1 MRANS
6 GSEPHG
12 PFGPGGRDPYNFP
25 RVGRTAKIIAGVVVA
40 LLIALAVSAYAWD
53 ASRED
58 QIAEGVRIGNVDV
71 GGMSSDEAGRSVQRR
86 VVEPL
91 ERPVTVTYDGIRY
104 VLHPDH
110 LDVRADVAA
119 TVDAALEASRE
130 ASLPSRVWRDV
141 TGGEVDETIQ
151 PQITYSSEAVDNF
164 IANVAAEVNREPVNA
179 TIEPT
184 PTSLNV
190 VPGEA
195 GVTLQE
201 DELRQQVEAAI
212 RSPDNRKLAAQV
224 EEVAPEVTTDQLA
237 AEYPT
242 YLTVDRSGFQLRLWQ
257 NLELTQTYPIAV
269 GAVGWETPSGVYNIE
284 NMAVDPAWSVP
295 EWGGSLAGQVIPG
308 GSPENPLKARWMGIY
323 DGAGIHGTDDIGS
336 LGTAASHG
344 CIRMAIPDV
353 IELYDQVDVG
363 TPIYIG

>member
-1 MRANS
+1 MRGNP
-6 GSEPHG
+6 GTPVHG
-12 PFGPGGRDPYNFP
+12 PSGPDGRDPYNFA
-25 RVGRTAKIIAGVVVA
+25 RVGRKASIFLGVVAV
-40 LLIALAVSAYAWD
+40 LVIAVAVSAYAWD
-53 ASRED
+53 SSRED
-58 QIAEGVRIGNVDV
+58 QIAEGVRIGKVDV
-71 GGMSSDEAGRSVQRR
+71 GGMSSEEARGSVQRR

-91 ERPVTVTYDGIRY
+91 ERPVTVTYDGVKYI
-104 VLHPDH
+104 LHPEH

-119 TVDAALEASRE
+119 TVEAALQASRE
-130 ASLPSRVWRDV
+130 ASLPSRVWRDI

-164 IANVAAEVNREPVNA
+164 IANVAAEINRDPVDA

-184 PTSLNV
+184 PTSLNA
-190 VPGEA
+190 VPGEF
-195 GVTLQE
+195 GLTLRE

-212 RSPDNRKLAAQV
+212 RSPDGRKLAAQV
-224 EEVAPEVTTDQLA
+224 DEVAPEVTSEELA

-269 GAVGWETPSGVYNIE
+269 GAVGWETPAGVYNIE

-295 EWGGSLAGQVIPG
+295 EWGGALAGQVIPG
-308 GSPENPLKARWMGIY
+308 GSPENPLKERWMGIY

>member
-1 MRANS
+1 MRANP
-6 GSEPHG
+6 GAEPQG
-12 PFGPGGRDPYNFP
+12 PLGPGGRDPYNLA
-25 RVGRTAKIIAGVVVA
+25 RVGRKASILLGVVA
-40 LLIALAVSAYAWD
+40 LLLIAVAVSAYAWD

-58 QIAEGVRIGNVDV
+58 QIAEGIRIGNVDV
-71 GGMSSDEAGRSVQRR
+71 GGMSSGEARRAVQRQ

-91 ERPVTVTYDGIRY
+91 ERPVTVTYDGIKY
-104 VLHPDH
+104 VLHPEH

-164 IANVAAEVNREPVNA
+164 IANVAAEINHEPVNA

-184 PTSLNV
+184 PTSLNA
-190 VPGEA
+190 VPGEV
-195 GVTLQE
+195 GLMLRE

-212 RSPDNRKLAAQV
+212 RSPDGRKLAAQV
-224 EEVAPEVTTDQLA
+224 EEVQPEVTTDDLA
-237 AEYPT
+237 AQYPT

-257 NLELTQTYPIAV
+257 NLELTKTYPIAV
-269 GAVGWETPSGVYNIE
+269 GAVGWETPAGVYNIE

-295 EWGGSLAGQVIPG
+295 EWGGELAGQVIPG
-308 GSPENPLKARWMGIY
+308 GSPENPLKERWMGIY

-344 CIRMAIPDV
+344 CIRMAIPEV
-353 IELYDQVDVG
+353 IELYDQVQVG
-363 TPIYIG
+363 SPIYIA